1 MRPFVQADTKL
12 NLKCTL
18 CQLCG
23 CWRLRIFKG
32 SMLESSLLESPLL
45 FAWAGTKLNLMCTL
59 HQLCGCWGF
68 RIFEGLRLE
77 SSLSLKAYVKVSPKS
92 SQAKGPYRTKDEQKV
107 IQSTYCFSGLLAT
120 KGHAIMSLIPEK
132 QKIVAPIKNIKIIII
147 IIIII
152 NIQQLLGELK
162 SVNGLQLQL
171 VETLLASLSLLLKF
185 HSANFSQEKNKITI
199 QHSHSPLP
207 ERSGIHLHNAV
218 LHKSLGSYQLVV
230 TSIVNNIDET
240 SLASNT

>member
-18 CQLCG
+18 CQLHG

-32 SMLESSLLESPLL
+32 FMLESSLLESPLL

-77 SSLSLKAYVKVSPKS
+77 SSLSLKAYVKVSPTS
-92 SQAKGPYRTKDEQKV
+92 SQAKGPYRTKDKQKV

-132 QKIVAPIKNIKIIII
+132 QKIDNNKIII

-162 SVNGLQLQL
+162 SVNSLQLQL
-171 VETLLASLSLLLKF
+171 VETLLASSSLLLKL
-185 HSANFSQEKNKITI
+185 HSANFSQEKKQN
-199 QHSHSPLP
+199 
-207 ERSGIHLHNAV
+207 HNTTFTLTTA
-218 LHKSLGSYQLVV
+218 
-230 TSIVNNIDET
+230 
-240 SLASNT
+240 

>member
-18 CQLCG
+18 CQLSG

-77 SSLSLKAYVKVSPKS
+77 SSLSLKAYVKVSPTS

-107 IQSTYCFSGLLAT
+107 TQSTYCFSGLLAT

-132 QKIVAPIKNIKIIII
+132 QKIVAPIKNIITI

-171 VETLLASLSLLLKF
+171 VETLLASSSLLLKL
-185 HSANFSQEKNKITI
+185 HSANFSQEKKQN
-199 QHSHSPLP
+199 
-207 ERSGIHLHNAV
+207 HNTTFTLTTA
-218 LHKSLGSYQLVV
+218 
-230 TSIVNNIDET
+230 
-240 SLASNT
+240 

>member
-12 NLKCTL
+12 HLKCTL

-23 CWRLRIFKG
+23 FWRLGILKG
-32 SMLESSLLESPLL
+32 SMQESSLS

-77 SSLSLKAYVKVSPKS
+77 SSLSLKAYVKVSPTS

-147 IIIII
+147 III

-185 HSANFSQEKNKITI
+185 HSANFSQEKNKIII

-207 ERSGIHLHNAV
+207 ERSGIHLYNAV

>member
-18 CQLCG
+18 CQLRG
-23 CWRLRIFKG
+23 CWGLRIFKG
-32 SMLESSLLESPLL
+32 SMLESSLLESQLL
-45 FAWAGTKLNLMCTL
+45 FAWVGTKLNLMCTL

-77 SSLSLKAYVKVSPKS
+77 SSLSLKAYVKVSPTS

-107 IQSTYCFSGLLAT
+107 IQSTYCFSSLLAT

-147 IIIII
+147 II

-162 SVNGLQLQL
+162 SVNGLQLKL
-171 VETLLASLSLLLKF
+171 VQTLLASSSLLLKL
-185 HSANFSQEKNKITI
+185 HSANFSQEKKKN
-199 QHSHSPLP
+199 
-207 ERSGIHLHNAV
+207 HNTTFTLTTA
-218 LHKSLGSYQLVV
+218 
-230 TSIVNNIDET
+230 
-240 SLASNT
+240 